1 MTAIHGSHGQLLLT
15 STPNV
20 AMTNQALT
28 DSGDHTTFNI
38 SNAVAKRYWDRTAA
52 FTFQTSTDGTTWN
65 TVTPTSVQYVGGLVT
80 FPSAVTGTHQ
90 ARIASGAY
98 LPYAAIGDI
107 LEWAP
112 DLDRDTS
119 ETTCMSTNNIPTRW
133 KTFAAG
139 LIGGSIK
146 ISKFLVDNTYV
157 NLVTIT
163 TDDTLVASLVMD
175 VTTGLPRLECY
186 CKLEKDAMKV
196 PLKDLEMEDL
206 SFKIDG
212 PLYLASS

>member
-1 MTAIHGSHGQLLLT
+1 MTATHGSHGQLILT

-20 AMTNQALT
+20 SMTDQALV

-38 SNAVAKRYWDRTAA
+38 SNAPTKRYWDRTAS
-52 FTFQTSTDGTTWN
+52 FVFQTSIDGTTWN
-65 TVTPTSVQYVGGLVT
+65 TATPASVQYVGGLVT
-80 FPSAVTGTHQ
+80 FSGAVSGTHQ
-90 ARIASGAY
+90 ARIHSGAY
-98 LPYAAIGDI
+98 LPYAAIGSI
-107 LEWAP
+107 VEWAP

-119 ETTCMSTNNIPTRW
+119 ETTCMSTNSTPTRW
-133 KTFAAG
+133 KAYAG
-139 LIGGSIK
+139 GLVGGTIK

-163 TDDTLVASLVMD
+163 TDDTLVASLVVD

-186 CKLEKDAMKV
+186 CKLEKDSMKV

-212 PLYLASS
+212 PLYLAAS